1 MNTQRNEKGFTLI
14 ELIVVIAIMGIIG
27 AVLVPQFATMSLR
40 SRMSTDVSTVKTV
53 QNQAEIF
60 YADTGKWPGGNAS
73 VITDAGSVVKN
84 LVESS
89 YLDGK
94 YLKNSSTVKLQTEGA
109 VVGVSNS
116 HLILTVDKADYAKF
130 NEGDDKSTWVSA
142 KN

>member
-1 MNTQRNEKGFTLI
+1 MNTQHNEKGFTLI

-40 SRMSTDVSTVKTV
+40 SRMSTDVSTVKTL

-73 VITDAGSVVKN
+73 SIITAGDVVSN
-84 LVESS
+84 LVSSS

-94 YLKNSSTVKLQTEGA
+94 YLSTSTEPKFQTDGA
-109 VVGVSNS
+109 TLGVSNS
-116 HLILTVDKADYAKF
+116 HLILVINGADYSKF
-130 NEGDDKSTWVSA
+130 NSGDDKATWVSS
-142 KN
+142 K